1 MEAPVL
7 SLKVENIK
15 KSKGFLMIAVRNE
28 KGEDVKL
35 EKVAVTNTPKQTVS
49 ITLPSNGEY
58 TIAMFHDVN
67 SNGELDKGMFG
78 QPTEPYGFSNN
89 ARETFSEPSLED
101 QKFTVNGNTS
111 HSIKIK

>member
-1 MEAPVL
+1 MESPTL
-7 SLKVENIK
+7 TLTVENIK
-15 KSKGFLMIAVRNE
+15 KSKGFLMIAVRNA

-35 EKVAVTNTPKQTVS
+35 EKVAVSSTPRQTVS
-49 ITLPSNGEY
+49 IDLPANGDY

-67 SNGELDKGMFG
+67 GNGELDKGVFG